1 MTLPEPFSVSTFIYF
16 DFELVELFSTPLF
29 IVQLEIA
36 DILIASIVGRPRH
49 HGYDFPILGLLFL
62 LFLFFCLG
70 APRSRDIP
78 TKNATLHQTFLHED
92 GIITDKSF
100 FCVSVS

>member
-1 MTLPEPFSVSTFIYF
+1 MTLPEPFFVSTFIYF

-29 IVQLEIA
+29 IVQLEIT

-49 HGYDFPILGLLFL
+49 HGYGFPNFRTFFFAFSLF
-62 LFLFFCLG
+62 
-70 APRSRDIP
+70 ASMPRGHGISPPKMRRC
-78 TKNATLHQTFLHED
+78 TKLFLHED

-100 FCVSVS
+100 CCVSVS